1 MGYRRF
7 TDREGHVWEIRDLSD
22 VTWEFEP
29 VSQPGERTE
38 RVAAPGHQKDPFDLS
53 VEELQRLLDAV
64 RGAAPPRSSGARKSP
79 FKD

>member
-7 TDREGHVWEIRDLSD
+7 EDREGNTWEIRDLSD

-29 VSQPGERTE
+29 VSQPHGRTE
-38 RVAAPGHQKDPFDLS
+38 RVPAPGHQKDPFDLS
-53 VEELQRLLDAV
+53 VEELQRLLDSV
-64 RGAAPPRSSGARKSP
+64 QGGAPRTSGPRKSP